1 MKYFEKYWLHKK
13 PEIFNYSSLINDII
27 KCKNYYVNNNGNKN
41 SENNLLS
48 KLNSI
53 NKLFLTNNIC
63 ESIHGKISNHLPNSS
78 ITKKYF
84 KDTISYILKHYSMKN
99 RETIRKDYI
108 SRSLIIIIEKYNL
121 NKVSK
126 FIDFSIFKKEIE
138 KTIAFMTN
146 KVNLNSVNEFFS
158 TIIELEKDKEDN
170 IILEEDLN
178 SIYNEE
184 NENSIE
190 EEEENRE
197 SKEKLEDFYNIKN
210 DKKYFVDILN
220 EHNSKSKISNSLNNL
235 ETLKDLISDK
245 SLDEENSYE
254 EEDIIRDKEVN
265 PKNKGIIRKGEI
277 RYNINDIILERKDL
291 NIFNFDFNSESEFL
305 KTLLLKEKDDL
316 SIINDELLDL
326 ELSSEINEL
335 NRQPKCKKKI

>member
-1 MKYFEKYWLHKK
+1 M
-13 PEIFNYSSLINDII
+13 
-27 KCKNYYVNNNGNKN
+27 
-41 SENNLLS
+41 
-48 KLNSI
+48 
-53 NKLFLTNNIC
+53 TNNIC

-78 ITKKYF
+78 ITKAYF

-99 RETIRKDYI
+99 KETIRKDYI

-146 KVNLNSVNEFFS
+146 KVNLNSVNEIFS

-220 EHNSKSKISNSLNNL
+220 EHNSSSKISNSLNNL
-235 ETLKDLISDK
+235 ETLKDLI
-245 SLDEENSYE
+245 
-254 EEDIIRDKEVN
+254 
-265 PKNKGIIRKGEI
+265 
-277 RYNINDIILERKDL
+277 
-291 NIFNFDFNSESEFL
+291 
-305 KTLLLKEKDDL
+305 
-316 SIINDELLDL
+316 
-326 ELSSEINEL
+326 
-335 NRQPKCKKKI
+335 